1 MSPSSKSEG
10 IDGTSNE
17 INSSKKNSGDK
28 NGVVANDRETM
39 TVTLRDLADH
49 LLLSALWGA
58 SFLFMRVAAPEFGPF
73 PLMGLRC
80 LIGAITLIALLWWTG
95 GLSRLAKY
103 HWTGMAV
110 GVLNSAIPF
119 VLLAYAAL
127 SIGSGM
133 LSVINSLVP
142 VWGAV
147 IGWLWLGNS
156 LTRWQISGLV
166 IGLFGVVVLV
176 SAGSQSLS
184 IDSTRGIVAILAGI
198 AATVFY
204 GFAANFAKRF
214 LTNPDPMA
222 NATNSQIGATVVLLL
237 PTVLLWP
244 DNPVSLTA
252 WLSVITLGVFSTGFA
267 YVLFF
272 RLVERIG
279 ASGAVTVVFVVPLFA
294 ASFGAL
300 LLDEVISSPMVVAGI
315 LIILGSALSLQL
327 IPRKMPSSP

>member
-1 MSPSSKSEG
+1 MTSSS
-10 IDGTSNE
+10 DTSNADRKSASTHSGTT
-17 INSSKKNSGDK
+17 NS
-28 NGVVANDRETM
+28 
-39 TVTLRDLADH
+39 VTLRDLADH
-49 LLLSALWGA
+49 ILLSALWGA
-58 SFLFMRVAAPEFGPF
+58 SFLFMRVAVPEFGPF

-80 LIGAITLIALLWWTG
+80 LIGATTLLGLLWWTG
-95 GLSRLAKY
+95 GLSRLVK
-103 HWTGMAV
+103 HQWTAMAV

-119 VLLAYAAL
+119 VLLGYAAL

-156 LTRWQISGLV
+156 LTRWQML
-166 IGLFGVVVLV
+166 GLFIGFLGVAVLIG
-176 SAGSQSLS
+176 AGSQSLS
-184 IDSTRGIVAILAGI
+184 IDSVHGIVAIAAGI
-198 AATVFY
+198 AATIFY
-204 GFAANFAKRF
+204 GFAANFAKHF
-214 LTNPDPMA
+214 LNNPDPIA
-222 NATNSQIGATVVLLL
+222 NATNSQIGATAVLLL

-244 DNPVSLTA
+244 KTPISLTA
-252 WLSVITLGVFSTGFA
+252 WLSVLALGVFSTGLA

-300 LLDEVISSPMVVAGI
+300 LLDEVISLPMVVAGI
-315 LIILGSALSLQL
+315 FIIIGSALSLQL
-327 IPRKMPSSP
+327 IPRKKSS